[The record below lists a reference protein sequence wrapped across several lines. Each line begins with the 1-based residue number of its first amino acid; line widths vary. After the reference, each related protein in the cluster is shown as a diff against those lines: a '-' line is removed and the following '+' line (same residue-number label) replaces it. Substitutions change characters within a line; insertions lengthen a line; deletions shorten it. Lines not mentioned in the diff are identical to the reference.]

1 MSLLSVVNTAL
12 GEIGLPTFT
21 TIATNIDPNAIQ
33 AFALANRT
41 GKELAHETLAAGYW
55 QQLRKQYTFQTS
67 GVGPYTCT
75 ITPSTT
81 TLTNLSNVTGIT
93 LGQNVYASG
102 LVNDTLVTNVSQL
115 GSGIVGISQAPTA
128 TIALSG
134 QSVTF
139 ATENY
144 PLPSDLA
151 YLIVQTEWD
160 RNFRWQ
166 LLGPLDAQEW
176 QVIKSGISPVG
187 PRMRFRIMQGQFY
200 INPVGSASSVYTD
213 TIAYE
218 YVSSWWVAATAAPTV
233 GVQSAYVLD
242 TDTAIISEDL
252 IVMGLKWRFLKA
264 KGLDW
269 EEEKSQYQNKF
280 DRIAARAAS
289 ARSLPLNARA
299 SGIRLLNSQNVP
311 DTGYGS

>member
-1 MSLLSVVNTAL
+1 LSLATICTQAL
-12 GEIGLPTFT
+12 GEIGLPGLQTY
-21 TIATNIDPNAIQ
+21 IGSSDPQAIQ
-33 AFALANRT
+33 ALALANRA
-41 GKELAHETLAAGYW
+41 GKEMAEDPRAAGYW

-75 ITPSTT
+75 ITPGST
-81 TLTNLSNVTGIT
+81 TLTNLSSTTGIT
-93 LGQNVYASG
+93 VGQNVYAVG
-102 LVNDTLVTNVSQL
+102 LVNDTLVTGPPS
-115 GSGIVGISQAPTA
+115 GSSVPISQAPTA
-128 TIALSG
+128 TVSLSG
-134 QSVTF
+134 QSCTF

-200 INPVGSASSVYTD
+200 INPVGSASTLFTD

-218 YVSSWWVAATAAPTV
+218 YVSNYWTALASAPLV
-233 GVQSAYVLD
+233 GASNTWQND
-242 TDTAIISEDL
+242 TDVSLVSEDL
-252 IVMGLKWRFLKA
+252 MVLSLKWRFLKA

-269 EEEKSQYQNKF
+269 EKEEKDFNTKF
-280 DRIAARAAS
+280 DLVKGRNAS
-289 ARSLPLNARA
+289 ARNLPLNARA
-299 SGIRLLNSQNVP
+299 SGIRLLNSANVP
-311 DTGYGS
+311 DTGFGS

>member
-1 MSLLSVVNTAL
+1 
-12 GEIGLPTFT
+12 
-21 TIATNIDPNAIQ
+21 
-33 AFALANRT
+33 
-41 GKELAHETLAAGYW
+41 
-55 QQLRKQYTFQTS
+55 
-67 GVGPYTCT
+67 
-75 ITPSTT
+75 
-81 TLTNLSNVTGIT
+81 
-93 LGQNVYASG
+93 
-102 LVNDTLVTNVSQL
+102 
-115 GSGIVGISQAPTA
+115 
-128 TIALSG
+128 
-134 QSVTF
+134 VTF

-200 INPVGSASSVYTD
+200 INPVGSATSLFTD

-218 YVSSWWVAATAAPTV
+218 YVSSWWAALAGAPTT
-233 GVQSAYVLD
+233 GVSNTWAND
-242 TDTAIISEDL
+242 TDVSLISEDL
-252 IVMGLKWRFLKA
+252 MVLSLKWRFLKA

-269 EEEKSQYQNKF
+269 EAEYKEYKDKF
-280 DRIAARAAS
+280 DRVAGRAAS
-289 ARSLPLNARA
+289 ARNLPLNARA

-311 DTGYGS
+311 DTGFGS

>member
-1 MSLLSVVNTAL
+1 VSLATICTQALS
-12 GEIGLPTFT
+12 EIGLPSLT
-21 TIATNIDPNAIQ
+21 TYVGNPDPQ
-33 AFALANRT
+33 AQQALSLANRA
-41 GKELAHETLAAGYW
+41 GKEMAEDPRAAGYW

-75 ITPSTT
+75 ITPQST
-81 TLTNLSNVTGIT
+81 TLTNLSSTAGIT
-93 LGQNVYASG
+93 VGQNVYAVG
-102 LVNDTLVTNVSQL
+102 LVNDTLVTAPPVGSSVS
-115 GSGIVGISQAPTA
+115 ISQAPTA
-128 TIALSG
+128 TVALSG

-144 PLPSDLA
+144 PLPADLA

-200 INPVGSASSVYTD
+200 INPVGSASTLFID
-213 TIAYE
+213 TIAFE
-218 YVSSWWVAATAAPTV
+218 YVSSFWTASAMAPTV
-233 GVQSAYVLD
+233 GVSNSWQND
-242 TDTAIISEDL
+242 TDVSLISEDL
-252 IVMGLKWRFLKA
+252 MILSLKWRFLKA

-269 EEEKSQYQNKF
+269 EQEFKDYNTKF
-280 DRIAARAAS
+280 DLVKGRNAS
-289 ARSLPLNARA
+289 ARNLPLNARA

-311 DTGYGS
+311 DTGFGS

>member
-1 MSLLSVVNTAL
+1 MA
-12 GEIGLPTFT
+12 E
-21 TIATNIDPNAIQ
+21 DP
-33 AFALANRT
+33 R
-41 GKELAHETLAAGYW
+41 AAGYW

-75 ITPSTT
+75 ITPGST
-81 TLTNLSNVTGIT
+81 TLTNLSSTTGIT
-93 LGQNVYASG
+93 VGQNVYAVG
-102 LVNDTLVTNVSQL
+102 LVNDTLVTGPPS
-115 GSGIVGISQAPTA
+115 GSSVPISQAPTA
-128 TIALSG
+128 TVSLSG
-134 QSVTF
+134 QSCTF

-200 INPVGSASSVYTD
+200 INPVGSASTLFTD

-218 YVSSWWVAATAAPTV
+218 YVSNYWTALASAPLV
-233 GVQSAYVLD
+233 GASNTWQNDTLD
-242 TDTAIISEDL
+242 VSLVSEDL
-252 IVMGLKWRFLKA
+252 MVLSLEMALFEGQGARLGERGKRT
-264 KGLDW
+264 
-269 EEEKSQYQNKF
+269 SNTKF
-280 DRIAARAAS
+280 DLVQGPRECLRA
-289 ARSLPLNARA
+289 
-299 SGIRLLNSQNVP
+299 
-311 DTGYGS
+311 